1 MDKQQLKMANYLMNE
16 EEDGGVV
23 KIFYSDL
30 DLESRSDVLKAIDSA
45 NDMIDVFGDD
55 LIREKIEDE
64 LKNKPLFVIT
74 GKEIVNKMNF
84 DF

>member
-1 MDKQQLKMANYLMNE
+1 MDKHQLKMANYLMNE
-16 EEDGGVV
+16 EEEGGVV
-23 KIFYSDL
+23 KIYYSDL

-74 GKEIVNKMNF
+74 GKEIANKMNF